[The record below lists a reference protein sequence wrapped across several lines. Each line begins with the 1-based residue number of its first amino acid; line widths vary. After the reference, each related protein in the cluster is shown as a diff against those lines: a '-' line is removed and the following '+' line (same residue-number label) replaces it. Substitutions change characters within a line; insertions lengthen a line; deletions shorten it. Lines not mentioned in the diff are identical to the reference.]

1 MTSQLEAPE
10 RDQSMVKLVGGII
23 EDTEQLVKQ
32 QVDLFKVDIKHDAR
46 QMALASIPM
55 VAGAITCLVGAIVLA
70 FALGHGLIAIW
81 PNLPVWGAYL
91 IVGLLTIAGGALAI
105 WLGKQQFTEP
115 IREALEPAAKEVPQ
129 WTTK

>member
-55 VAGAITCLVGAIVLA
+55 VAGVIVSFVGAIVLV
-70 FALGHGLIAIW
+70 FAIAHGLMAIW
-81 PNLPVWGAYL
+81 PTLPVWGAYL
-91 IVGLLTIAGGALAI
+91 IVGLVTIAGGVLAVWI
-105 WLGKQQFTEP
+105 GKQQFTEP